1 MSGPEASIER
11 AVAKRAL
18 LEHGIQSVKFNPF
31 GETGIP
37 DRWFLLPGGRPF
49 IIEFKQPGQ
58 PLTAKQTYW
67 VGVLTRLGY
76 DVEVHDR
83 VEDAVLAIQTRLLRR
98 QATRAR
104 RSTDR

>member
-18 LEHGIQSVKFNPF
+18 LEHGVQSVKFNPF

-49 IIEFKQPGQ
+49 IVEFKQPGQ
-58 PLTAKQTYW
+58 PTTAKQDYW
-67 VGVLTRLGY
+67 IGVLTRLGY
-76 DVEVHDR
+76 DVEVHDD
-83 VEDAVLAIQTRLLRR
+83 VEGAILAIQTRLLRR
-98 QATRAR
+98 QVARAR